1 MGIGS
6 KTEKNFNMNAREA
19 ALNALCEVD
28 QGTNL
33 KVALGLIFERD
44 ELSDDDRAL
53 ANEIAFGTLRHRE
66 EIDQIIK
73 ETFIGDFNAADS
85 ILKNILRLA
94 VYQYLFLDRIPV
106 YAVVNEAV
114 NLGRS
119 VKEKSLI
126 NAVLRGVIR
135 NKKVQSM
142 REPQVWV
149 LRKILEAY
157 PVEGEKIIESFKNRP
172 TPYIRINRLKA
183 KPEMIEEKLKE
194 MGIEY
199 RPANWLEDFRKINR
213 LGVLINN
220 SLLKQGFISIHDEA
234 QGMIC
239 KLLDPKPG
247 ERIVDVCSAPGSKTT
262 YIAEL
267 MNNQGIIIASE
278 VSSARLQLV
287 VENAERLGL
296 SIIQYILADGRRY
309 HIKDFD
315 KVLVDAPCTNS
326 GVIAKRPEV
335 KERVNKKVLARLSNL
350 QFNLLSNAASFLRVG
365 GSIVYS
371 TCSILPRENEELIE
385 KFLNENKNFE
395 LEPAKEFIP
404 SADSYL
410 KILPGFYNT
419 DGVFAARL
427 KRIK

>member
-1 MGIGS
+1 
-6 KTEKNFNMNAREA
+6 MNAREA
-19 ALNALCEVD
+19 SLSALCEVD
-28 QGTNL
+28 EGTNL
-33 KVALGLIFERD
+33 KVALGKIFEKD

-66 EIDQIIK
+66 EIDQIIR
-73 ETFIGDFNAADS
+73 ETFIGDFNASDPV
-85 ILKNILRLA
+85 LKNTLRIA

-114 NLGRS
+114 NLGRNM
-119 VKEKSLI
+119 KEKSLI

-142 REPQVWV
+142 REPQAWV

-172 TPYIRINRLKA
+172 VPYIRINMLRA
-183 KPEMIEEKLKE
+183 KPETVEEELDE
-194 MGIEY
+194 MGIEA
-199 RPANWLEDFRKINR
+199 RPANWLTEFRKLSR
-213 LGVLINN
+213 LGTLINN
-220 SLLKQGFISIHDEA
+220 SLLKQGLISIHDEA

-239 KLLDPKPG
+239 HLLDPKPG

-267 MNNQGIIIASE
+267 MKNQGVIIACE
-278 VSSARLQLV
+278 VSSSRLKLV

-296 SIIQYILADGRRY
+296 SIINYVLADGQHY
-309 HIKDFD
+309 LVNDFD

-350 QFNLLSNAASFLRVG
+350 QFNLLSNAARFLRIG

-371 TCSILPRENEELIE
+371 TCSILPRENEEVIE
-385 KFLNENKNFE
+385 KFLKNNSNFV
-395 LEPAKEFIP
+395 LEPAKDFID

-419 DGVFAARL
+419 DGIFAARL
-427 KRIK
+427 KRLK

>member
-1 MGIGS
+1 
-6 KTEKNFNMNAREA
+6 MNAREA
-19 ALNALCEVD
+19 CLSALCEVD
-28 QGTNL
+28 EGTNL
-33 KVALGLIFERD
+33 KVALGKIFEKD
-44 ELSDDDRAL
+44 ELSEDDRAL

-73 ETFIGDFNAADS
+73 ETFTGDFNASDP
-85 ILKNILRLA
+85 ILKNILRIA

-114 NLGRS
+114 NLGRT
-119 VKEKSLI
+119 VKEKALI

-149 LRKILEAY
+149 LRKIIEAY
-157 PVEGEKIIESFKNRP
+157 PVEGEKIIEAFKNRP
-172 TPYIRINRLKA
+172 IPYIRINMLKTN
-183 KPEMIEEKLKE
+183 PDMVEQKLKE
-194 MGIEY
+194 MGIESK
-199 RPANWLEDFRKINR
+199 PGNWLIEYRSISR
-213 LGVLINN
+213 LGAIVNN
-220 SLLKQGFISIHDEA
+220 SLLKQGWISIHDEA

-239 KLLDPKPG
+239 RLLDPKPK

-262 YIAEL
+262 YMAEL
-267 MNNQGIIIASE
+267 MQNQGVIIACE
-278 VSSARLQLV
+278 VSAARLRLV
-287 VENAERLGL
+287 AENVERLGL
-296 SIIQYILADGRRY
+296 SIVNYVLADGQRY
-309 HIKDFD
+309 LVNDFD

-350 QFNLLSNAASFLRVG
+350 QYNLLSNASKFLKVG

-371 TCSILPRENEELIE
+371 TCSILPRENEEVIE
-385 KFLNENKNFE
+385 KFLKNNENFVV
-395 LEPAKEFIP
+395 EPAKNFVA
-404 SADSYL
+404 SAEQYL

-419 DGVFAARL
+419 DGIFAARL

>member
-1 MGIGS
+1 
-6 KTEKNFNMNAREA
+6 MNAREA

-28 QGTNL
+28 HGTNL

-44 ELSDDDRAL
+44 ELTEDDRAL

-73 ETFIGDFNAADS
+73 ETFIGDFSAADP

-157 PVEGEKIIESFKNRP
+157 PVEGERIIDSFKNRP
-172 TPYIRINRLKA
+172 TPYIRINRLKT
-183 KPEMIEEKLKE
+183 KPEIIEEKLKE
-194 MGIEY
+194 MGIES
-199 RPANWLEDFRKINR
+199 RPGNWLEDFRKISR
-213 LGVLINN
+213 LGSLINN

-239 KLLDPKPG
+239 KLVDPKPN

-267 MNNQGIIIASE
+267 MNNQGIIVASE
-278 VSSARLQLV
+278 VSSTRLKLV
-287 VENAERLGL
+287 VENAERLGIN
-296 SIIQYILADGRRY
+296 IIKYVLADGRRY
-309 HIKDFD
+309 QLKDFD

-350 QFNLLSNAASFLRVG
+350 QFNLLVNAASFLKVG
-365 GSIVYS
+365 GSIIYS
-371 TCSILPRENEELIE
+371 TCSILPRENEEIIE
-385 KFLNENKNFE
+385 RFLNENKNFE
-395 LEPAKEFIP
+395 LEPAKEFVS

-410 KILPGFYNT
+410 KILPGFHNT
-419 DGVFAARL
+419 DGIFAARL
-427 KRIK
+427 KRVK